1 MHYMLMS
8 AVDRRDG
15 VMALWLLRR
24 PAGAQ
29 EFQEFQECA
38 YLGATPRPKDIGRH
52 VSQIKRTTFARPEF
66 YVFENMRAWAVHA
79 VKTSPGERLLDEWE
93 VMA

>member
-15 VMALWLLRR
+15 VTALWLLRR

-29 EFQEFQECA
+29 EFQECA
-38 YLGATPRPKDIGRH
+38 YLGATPRMKVIGRH
-52 VSQIKRTTFARPEF
+52 VSQIKRTTFVRPEF
-66 YVFENMRAWAVHA
+66 YVFENMRAWSTHA
-79 VKTSPGERLLDEWE
+79 VRITSRTIDEWE

>member
-1 MHYMLMS
+1 MNYMLMS

-15 VMALWLLRR
+15 VTALWLLRR

-29 EFQEFQECA
+29 EFQECA
-38 YLGATPRPKDIGRH
+38 YLGAKPKVKDIGRH
-52 VSQIKRTTFARPEF
+52 ASRIKRTTFANSEF
-66 YVFENMRAWAVHA
+66 YVFENMRAWSVHA
-79 VKTSPGERLLDEWE
+79 DLITSHMVDEWE

>member
-15 VMALWLLRR
+15 VTALWLLRR
-24 PAGAQ
+24 PAGAV
-29 EFQEFQECA
+29 EFQECA
-38 YLGATPRPKDIGRH
+38 YLGAKPRPKDICRH
-52 VSQIKRTTFARPEF
+52 VSQIKRTTFVRPEF
-66 YVFENMRAWAVHA
+66 YVFENMRAWVMFASSGA
-79 VKTSPGERLLDEWE
+79 RLLDGWE

>member
-15 VMALWLLRR
+15 VAALWLLRR
-24 PAGAQ
+24 PAGAV
-29 EFQEFQECA
+29 EFLECA

-66 YVFENMRAWAVHA
+66 YVFENMRAWVTF
-79 VKTSPGERLLDEWE
+79 VPCESPDTRMLDEWE

>member
-1 MHYMLMS
+1 MHYTLMS

-15 VMALWLLRR
+15 VTALWLLRR
-24 PAGAQ
+24 PAGA
-29 EFQEFQECA
+29 QEFQECA

-66 YVFENMRAWAVHA
+66 YVFENMQAWVVHVDHSA
-79 VKTSPGERLLDEWE
+79 AHSTTKLDEWE

>member
-15 VMALWLLRR
+15 VTALWLLRR
-24 PAGAQ
+24 PTGVR
-29 EFQEFQECA
+29 EFQECA

-66 YVFENMRAWAVHA
+66 YVFENMRAWAVHVDQSA
-79 VKTSPGERLLDEWE
+79 AHSTTKLDEWE

>member
-15 VMALWLLRR
+15 VTALWLLRR

-29 EFQEFQECA
+29 GFQECA
-38 YLGATPRPKDIGRH
+38 YLGAKPRPKDIGRH

-66 YVFENMRAWAVHA
+66 YVFENMRAWVTFAAHA
-79 VKTSPGERLLDEWE
+79 SPGTRLLDEWE

>member
-8 AVDRRDG
+8 VVDRRDG
-15 VMALWLLRR
+15 VTALWLLRR
-24 PAGAQ
+24 PAG
-29 EFQEFQECA
+29 EVEFQECA

-66 YVFENMRAWAVHA
+66 YVFENMRAWAAHA
-79 VKTSPGERLLDEWE
+79 DPNTARMIDEWE

>member
-1 MHYMLMS
+1 MHYTLMS

-15 VMALWLLRR
+15 VTALWLLRH
-24 PAGAQ
+24 PVGA
-29 EFQEFQECA
+29 QEFQECA

-66 YVFENMRAWAVHA
+66 YVFENMRAWVVHA
-79 VKTSPGERLLDEWE
+79 VQPSPGARLLDEWE